1 MDQRVS
7 RMKFLY
13 LTGAADA
20 ACTALGANSGR
31 VGAQEDK
38 EETTASEG
46 ELTRVEQGQVAYG
59 ENTFI
64 SPLAEVFGEIFVG
77 TGVFVASNTV
87 LRAAPE
93 RRLAI
98 GNQTNIQDNCIVRAL
113 EGDSRISTETSLAH
127 HAVVRDCEIGNFVF
141 IGFNAEVRNCTLG
154 NGVFIQHGAR
164 VENVEL
170 AENAYVDV
178 GEVITTQKQADD
190 LPTAEPATEEF
201 RREVLDVNAEF
212 AESYVTLFEKK
223 GYRSTIDVGPQPV
236 TSFNPD
242 SVEPQLGNNVKLGEF
257 TRIVG
262 DVRIGDGTRVGQRA
276 AIRADEGAPIVIG
289 RGSNIRNRVTFHALK
304 GTDIRIGDAL
314 FSGDDAVIHGP
325 LEMGNGVQ
333 VGDRAVVFRVSV
345 EDGVNIGEAAL
356 VVGPASESGELTLT
370 IPAGTVVPDGAIIK
384 SQDDLDELENLRLP

>member
-59 ENTFI
+59 ENTYI

-113 EGDSRISTETSLAH
+113 EEDSWISTES
-127 HAVVRDCEIGNFVF
+127 
-141 IGFNAEVRNCTLG
+141 
-154 NGVFIQHGAR
+154 
-164 VENVEL
+164 
-170 AENAYVDV
+170 
-178 GEVITTQKQADD
+178 
-190 LPTAEPATEEF
+190 PTF
-201 RREVLDVNAEF
+201 AEF
-212 AESYVTLFEKK
+212 
-223 GYRSTIDVGPQPV
+223 
-236 TSFNPD
+236 
-242 SVEPQLGNNVKLGEF
+242 
-257 TRIVG
+257 
-262 DVRIGDGTRVGQRA
+262 
-276 AIRADEGAPIVIG
+276 
-289 RGSNIRNRVTFHALK
+289 
-304 GTDIRIGDAL
+304 
-314 FSGDDAVIHGP
+314 
-325 LEMGNGVQ
+325 
-333 VGDRAVVFRVSV
+333 VSSC
-345 EDGVNIGEAAL
+345 AW
-356 VVGPASESGELTLT
+356 
-370 IPAGTVVPDGAIIK
+370 
-384 SQDDLDELENLRLP
+384 